1 VALARNSGTDRYYID
16 AYIEQKKK
24 KKKKLL
30 TVGKVKTYETL
41 EQKKGRKKRE
51 RWMDGID
58 RSNRTRIRRNPTTTS
73 IYWANVYPF
82 REEMIDY
89 SSRDI
94 P

>member
-1 VALARNSGTDRYYID
+1 MRLLDKRK
-16 AYIEQKKK
+16 EEKK
-24 KKKKLL
+24 
-30 TVGKVKTYETL
+30 
-41 EQKKGRKKRE
+41 E